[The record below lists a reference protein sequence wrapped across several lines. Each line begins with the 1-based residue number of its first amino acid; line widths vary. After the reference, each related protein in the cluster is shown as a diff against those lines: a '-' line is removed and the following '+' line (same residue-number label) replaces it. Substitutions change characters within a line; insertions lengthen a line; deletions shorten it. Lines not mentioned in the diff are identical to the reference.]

1 MLNACAVSGP
11 IRNLDPKIRKLITG
25 DLTIS
30 FRGLKIIILLS
41 CIVFSFC

>member
-1 MLNACAVSGP
+1 MLNAYAVSGP
-11 IRNLDPKIRKLITG
+11 IRNLDPKIGKLITG

-30 FRGLKIIILLS
+30 FGGLETILLS